1 MIFFF
6 FQFDLAC
13 DEWRWFII
21 GSSLVVGS
29 AISLNICG
37 YISDRWGRRVAISF
51 TSANYAWI
59 NIVQYWA
66 GSYTTFVVCGFLGRL
81 FGAGVFLSCNILGEL
96 HLIILDCFKHYIWN
110 FGLIFIQFVFF
121 SQPQK
126 LTRCWFQS
134 WEAILK

>member
-1 MIFFF
+1 MHIYTLVLFSRSILVLFVPRYFF

-96 HLIILDCFKHYIWN
+96 HLIILDCFKHYI
-110 FGLIFIQFVFF
+110 
-121 SQPQK
+121 
-126 LTRCWFQS
+126 
-134 WEAILK
+134 